1 MSHSLI
7 VLTPPMALYCSQPIV
22 LGQLSADP
30 SLGSQSCDF
39 PTVSPLTQSVS
50 QASVF
55 ASYQCPSL
63 IRRYLLSPSDNNPL
77 SQKCL
82 SAHCEGWVS

>member
-1 MSHSLI
+1 MSHRLYCSKPYDIIMSHRLI
-7 VLTPPMALYCSQPIV
+7 VLTPPMTLYCSQPIV

-39 PTVSPLTQSVS
+39 PTVSLLTQSVS

-55 ASYQCPSL
+55 ASYQCPLL
-63 IRRYLLSPSDNNPL
+63 IR
-77 SQKCL
+77 
-82 SAHCEGWVS
+82 